1 MTYQKVVLFIGTN
14 KMLHRIYGT
23 IIIVGILGVVGWFGY
38 QYYVSTQ
45 NAIRQLTSNNAKLE
59 TSLQTTTASF
69 DAYRENVQQEIENF
83 KAELVRQQELNEE
96 LGSSLQAVQ
105 EANQKIAEL
114 LSNTDIIKNS
124 LADPTLSESKINE
137 EIDFIF
143 GAFGCSTGGECL
155 LPPPARREDSNST
168 DGSGNTGD

>member
-1 MTYQKVVLFIGTN
+1 MTCQKVVLFIGTN

-69 DAYRENVQQEIENF
+69 DA
-83 KAELVRQQELNEE
+83 
-96 LGSSLQAVQ
+96 
-105 EANQKIAEL
+105 
-114 LSNTDIIKNS
+114 
-124 LADPTLSESKINE
+124 
-137 EIDFIF
+137 
-143 GAFGCSTGGECL
+143 
-155 LPPPARREDSNST
+155 
-168 DGSGNTGD
+168 